1 MLRLGVSTHVFLLN
15 HPASYWRE
23 AVADGMFYIEGFP
36 GDESD
41 MICPQHAHPFFVF
54 AWDIEDTSFHSGF
67 RHFRRLWT
75 DIIYDHDNPVFFFLL
90 DCESLLCF
98 STWAASSRRSS
109 GYRAGYCWADWV
121 LWG

>member
-1 MLRLGVSTHVFLLN
+1 
-15 HPASYWRE
+15 
-23 AVADGMFYIEGFP
+23 MFYIEGFP

-67 RHFRRLWT
+67 RHIRRLWT
-75 DIIYDHDNPVFFFLL
+75 DIIYDHDNPVFFF
-90 DCESLLCF
+90 SLSTASPSFVF
-98 STWAASSRRSS
+98 SIWAASSRHSS